1 MLPVRKKQLSIGHNV
16 FKAKVIVK
24 RRKSILDPQGK
35 AAEQGAKLL
44 GFNNIQSVRMNKE
57 VEFFVNLASK
67 EEAFREVSEFS
78 EKLLA
83 NPIMEDYEIQ
93 LEEVDEA

>member
-1 MLPVRKKQLSIGHNV
+1 M
-16 FKAKVIVK
+16 FKAKVIIK

-35 AAEQGAKLL
+35 AAEQGAELL
-44 GFNNIQSVRMNKE
+44 GFKNIGHVRINKE
-57 VEFFVNLASK
+57 VKFFVNLDSRDEAMK
-67 EEAFREVSEFS
+67 EVKEFS

-83 NPIMEDYEIQ
+83 NPIMEDFEVF

>member
-1 MLPVRKKQLSIGHNV
+1 V

-83 NPIMEDYEIQ
+83 NHFMEDYEIQ

>member
-1 MLPVRKKQLSIGHNV
+1 MLLHRKKQLIIGRKV

-44 GFNNIQSVRMNKE
+44 GFNNIQNVRMNKE
-57 VEFFVNLASK
+57 IEFFVNLTSK
-67 EEAFREVSEFS
+67 EEALLEVSEFS

-83 NPIMEDYEIQ
+83 NPNLEDFEIQ
-93 LEEVDEA
+93 LEEMNES